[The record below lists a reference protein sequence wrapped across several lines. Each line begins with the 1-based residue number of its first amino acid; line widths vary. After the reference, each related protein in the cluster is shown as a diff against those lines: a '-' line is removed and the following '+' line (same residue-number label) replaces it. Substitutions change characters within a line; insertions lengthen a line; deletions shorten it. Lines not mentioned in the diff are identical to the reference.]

1 MTRKQYLL
9 DTAALLWPGEGRA
22 TAGRSGPGR
31 PTHLLVP
38 SATDPRLMVPS
49 ARRAG
54 AAAVLGY
61 GGHGS
66 AQAWLKAR
74 VLAAAIAAG
83 AGRVVMPGRLW
94 IGDGEPGLDEH
105 LASILGRPVLLAL
118 HIGPPR
124 ANRKPVLQL
133 LTPRG
138 ETLAFAKLGVN
149 ELTARLV
156 DVEAAALAAVGA
168 AAPAGIAVPEVLHHG
183 SWHGVQVLVQSA
195 LPVRRSRPTPPAQRL
210 AAMAA
215 VARTGA
221 DAQGG
226 ILDYVRNLRE
236 RIAALPDPGAATD
249 LGTAVDRVAAAGRPL
264 TTGAWHGDWTPWNT
278 AFLADPGTVLIWDWE
293 RYATGVPVGF
303 DAIHHHLQTGLA
315 AARGRPLTP
324 AVALA
329 TIAAAPELLA
339 PFGAAAPAAADTAV
353 LYLAEIAS
361 RYLADNQAQA
371 GGAVGRVGEW
381 LLPALRAA
389 PTASPARP

>member
-1 MTRKQYLL
+1 MTRRQYLL

-22 TAGRSGPGR
+22 AAGRSGPGR

-149 ELTARLV
+149 DLTARLV
-156 DVEAAALAAVGA
+156 DAEAAALTAVGA
-168 AAPAGIAVPEVLHHG
+168 AAPAGISVPEVLHHG
-183 SWHGVQVLVQSA
+183 SWHGV
-195 LPVRRSRPTPPAQRL
+195 
-210 AAMAA
+210 
-215 VARTGA
+215 
-221 DAQGG
+221 
-226 ILDYVRNLRE
+226 
-236 RIAALPDPGAATD
+236 
-249 LGTAVDRVAAAGRPL
+249 
-264 TTGAWHGDWTPWNT
+264 
-278 AFLADPGTVLIWDWE
+278 
-293 RYATGVPVGF
+293 
-303 DAIHHHLQTGLA
+303 
-315 AARGRPLTP
+315 
-324 AVALA
+324 
-329 TIAAAPELLA
+329 
-339 PFGAAAPAAADTAV
+339 
-353 LYLAEIAS
+353 
-361 RYLADNQAQA
+361 
-371 GGAVGRVGEW
+371 
-381 LLPALRAA
+381 
-389 PTASPARP
+389 